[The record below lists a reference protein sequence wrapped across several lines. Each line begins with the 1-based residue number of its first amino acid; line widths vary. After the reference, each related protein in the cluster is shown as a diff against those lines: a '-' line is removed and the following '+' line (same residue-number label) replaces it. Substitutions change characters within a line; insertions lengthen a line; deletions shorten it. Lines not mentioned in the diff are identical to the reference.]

1 MQSLFTQALSLSFA
15 DHIPLWRTRRQTLVW
30 LVALIIQTGTVSLWR
45 LAGLD
50 EGSVARLIVHLM
62 GLSGKPWHLALDRT
76 NWKFGRCH
84 INILMLGVI
93 HDKVCIPL
101 FWVLLDKAGNSNAR
115 ERTDLLSRLTKVFP
129 NQPIATL
136 SGDREFIGEA
146 WLHWLYKRGL
156 PFVLRL
162 KENMFIWNEGY
173 VPVKLSA
180 HARHLRKR
188 QNRILKGT
196 WYLGRDPEKRT
207 TPIKIAMMRLKTGEM
222 LIVAASRIRIKTAR
236 PIYRNRWGIET
247 LFSALKTR
255 GLGLEDTHMTDP
267 HKLAT
272 LMSVMAIAFC
282 LAYKAGLWV
291 ARIKP
296 PRHKS
301 HGRLQRS
308 IFALGLNAFKKPW
321 SK

>member
-15 DHIPLWRTRRQTLVW
+15 DHIPLWRTRRQPLVW
-30 LVALIIQTGTVSLWR
+30 LVALIVQTGTVSLWR
-45 LAGLD
+45 LAGHVDTCAKTLSVHRRFERFFQHVHLD

-101 FWVLLDKAGNSNAR
+101 FWVLLDKAGNSNAG
-115 ERTDLLSRLTKVFP
+115 ERTDLMSRLTKVFP

-180 HARHLRKR
+180 HARHLR
-188 QNRILKGT
+188 
-196 WYLGRDPEKRT
+196 
-207 TPIKIAMMRLKTGEM
+207 
-222 LIVAASRIRIKTAR
+222 
-236 PIYRNRWGIET
+236 
-247 LFSALKTR
+247 
-255 GLGLEDTHMTDP
+255 
-267 HKLAT
+267 
-272 LMSVMAIAFC
+272 
-282 LAYKAGLWV
+282 
-291 ARIKP
+291 
-296 PRHKS
+296 
-301 HGRLQRS
+301 
-308 IFALGLNAFKKPW
+308 
-321 SK
+321 